1 MGKGSA
7 PRPYSVSQDKFA
19 ENFDKIFRRSG
30 PEAAAPST
38 SEAEEI
44 DFRCTCG
51 KPLEPGI
58 VHRADAPCYVL
69 GAKA

>member
-1 MGKGSA
+1 
-7 PRPYSVSQDKFA
+7 VSQSEYDQRWDA
-19 ENFDKIFRRSG
+19 IFRRDG
-30 PEAAAPST
+30 LEDEAPST

-69 GAKA
+69 GGRA